1 MVDDVLQFKLSSDD
15 FPDISHSDLLTNF
28 KLAWTVLI
36 EQENLLQQVVSHTS
50 QLRVSW
56 VIVVRGD
63 RYAIVRLQCEG
74 KQLVVDNDD
83 L

>member
-28 KLAWTVLI
+28 KLSWTILI

-63 RYAIVRLQCEG
+63 RYAIVRLQGEG
-74 KQLVVDNDD
+74 EQLVVDDDD

>member
-1 MVDDVLQFKLSSDD
+1 M
-15 FPDISHSDLLTNF
+15 TNF
-28 KLAWTVLI
+28 KLSWTILI

-63 RYAIVRLQCEG
+63 RYAIVRLQREG
-74 KQLVVDNDD
+74 KQLVVDDDD